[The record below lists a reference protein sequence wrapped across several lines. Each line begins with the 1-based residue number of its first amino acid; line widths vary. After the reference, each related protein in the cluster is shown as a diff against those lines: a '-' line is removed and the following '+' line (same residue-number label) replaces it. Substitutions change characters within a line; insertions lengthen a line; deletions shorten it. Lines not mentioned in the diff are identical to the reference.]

1 MGGFY
6 CKSAFC
12 LHNSKVKNI
21 FTMHMDMSWL
31 FATNKFH
38 KMAFPFWNSLL
49 NAWRNVQNGLVK
61 AKPEVLKKHL
71 GYFCLVI
78 VLSCTLVILVRCIH
92 I

>member
-6 CKSAFC
+6 FKGAFC
-12 LHNSKVKNI
+12 SHNFKVKNI
-21 FTMHMDMSWL
+21 FTMHVDMSWL

-38 KMAFPFWNSLL
+38 KMAFRFWNSLL
-49 NAWRNVQNGLVK
+49 NAWRNVQNDLVK
-61 AKPEVLKKHL
+61 AKLEVLKKCL

-78 VLSCTLVILVRCIH
+78 VLCCTLVILVGCIH

>member
-6 CKSAFC
+6 CKGAFYS
-12 LHNSKVKNI
+12 HNLKVKNI
-21 FTMHMDMSWL
+21 FTMHLDMSWL

-38 KMAFPFWNSLL
+38 MMAFPFWNSLL
-49 NAWRNVQNGLVK
+49 NAWRNVQNGLGK
-61 AKPEVLKKHL
+61 AKLEVLKKCL

-78 VLSCTLVILVRCIH
+78 VLSCTLVTLVRCIH